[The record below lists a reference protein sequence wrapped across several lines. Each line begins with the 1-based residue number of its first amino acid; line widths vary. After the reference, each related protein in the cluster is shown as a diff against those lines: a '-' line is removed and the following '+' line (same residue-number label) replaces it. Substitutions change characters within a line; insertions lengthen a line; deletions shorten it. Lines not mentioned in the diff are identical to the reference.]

1 MTSTP
6 PTLRRSAPA
15 APAVFESLQA
25 FFTADASLWSL
36 LAGSFAAATLIPLS
50 SEVMLFAVLKLH
62 PELLWP
68 AIGVATLGNTA
79 GSMVT
84 YAMGRS
90 IPHRKQIRYEAQL
103 RRHGAIALMLAWTPV
118 AGDALCLAAGWLR
131 LHWLPCLIFM
141 ALGKCAR
148 YVAVALLV

>member
-1 MTSTP
+1 M
-6 PTLRRSAPA
+6 
-15 APAVFESLQA
+15 FESLQA

-90 IPHRKQIRYEAQL
+90 IPHRKAIRYEAQL

>member
-1 MTSTP
+1 M
-6 PTLRRSAPA
+6 L
-15 APAVFESLQA
+15 ESLQS
-25 FFTADASLWSL
+25 FFTADTSLWSL
-36 LAGSFAAATLIPLS
+36 LAGSFIAATLVPLS

-90 IPHRKQIRYEAQL
+90 IPHRKPVQYEAQM
-103 RRHGAIALMLAWTPV
+103 RHYGAAALLLAWTPV
-118 AGDALCLAAGWLR
+118 IGDALCLGAGWLR
-131 LHWLPCLIFM
+131 LHWAACLFWI
-141 ALGKCAR
+141 ACGKLAR
-148 YVAVALLV
+148 YGAVALLA